1 MFHQANS
8 KDLFRLCSLD
18 PKMSSV
24 VWLTNGISLEN
35 MQKGIS
41 AIHERFG
48 LGQRTNSSF
57 QNRGL
62 LVCLTSSRHPISP
75 CPCLQWKLM

>member
-8 KDLFRLCSLD
+8 KELFRLCSLD

-35 MQKGIS
+35 MQKGIL
-41 AIHERFG
+41 AIHERF
-48 LGQRTNSSF
+48 S
-57 QNRGL
+57 L
-62 LVCLTSSRHPISP
+62 LVCFTSSRHPISP
-75 CPCLQWKLM
+75 CPCRQWKLM